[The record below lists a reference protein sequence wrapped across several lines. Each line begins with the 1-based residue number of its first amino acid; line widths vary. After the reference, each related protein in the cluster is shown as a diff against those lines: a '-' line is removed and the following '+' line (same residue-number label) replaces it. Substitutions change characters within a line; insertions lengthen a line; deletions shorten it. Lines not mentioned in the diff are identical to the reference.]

1 MFEATEKTANRDQ
14 LGDWILRGGVA
25 LMFVLFG
32 LDKFPSHPGASWVQ
46 FFDQVGIGQWFRYFT
61 GIVEVAGALLVLI
74 PQTARWGLALLAVTM
89 ASAALI
95 VTFRLGHPADAIIS
109 GLFCLILTAFW
120 WTRRESR
127 A

>member
-1 MFEATEKTANRDQ
+1 MFEDAAKAENRDQ
-14 LGDWILRGGVA
+14 LGDWILRGGVT

-32 LDKFPSHPGASWVQ
+32 LDKFPSHPGASWVT
-46 FFDQVGIGQWFRYFT
+46 FFDRVGIGQWFRYFT

-109 GLFCLILTAFW
+109 GIFCLILAALLW
-120 WTRRESR
+120 SRRERR